1 MNLSVTKD
9 FVQLFCNFNHTTE
22 MKFFYEVTPT
32 NENKTKTKTSGNFY
46 VGILLEE

>member
-1 MNLSVTKD
+1 
-9 FVQLFCNFNHTTE
+9 

-46 VGILLEE
+46 VGILLEEWCHQWYIITIE